1 MTSVTSADGTVLVYE
16 QQGSGPALIVVDGAL
31 STRGGKA
38 ELRGLLAARLTV
50 YGYDR
55 RGRGESGDTL
65 PYAVDREIEDIQA
78 LIEVAGGSAA
88 LYGHS
93 SGAALA
99 LDAAL
104 QLGSRVSKVAMYEAP
119 YNDDPAAR
127 QAWRGYLGQLTETL
141 AAGRHGDAVALFMA
155 YVGTPAEQINGMRK
169 QDFWP
174 AMAALGPT
182 LAYDHIGILSEEGA
196 VPADRAAQLSV
207 PTLVMYGTASFPFMA
222 ETARTLQLA
231 IPHAE
236 LRALEGQD
244 HNVSP
249 AALAPV
255 LLEFLTGDHSS
266 A

>member
-1 MTSVTSADGTVLVYE
+1 MTSVTSADGTLIEYK

-38 ELRGLLAARLTV
+38 ALRALLASHLTV
-50 YGYDR
+50 FGYDR
-55 RGRGESGDTL
+55 RGRGDSGDTL

-78 LIEVAGGSAA
+78 LIEVAGGTAA

-104 QLGSRVSKVAMYEAP
+104 KLGGNVTRVAMYEPP
-119 YNDDPAAR
+119 YNDDPAAQ
-127 QAWRGYLGQLTETL
+127 QAWRRYLGQLAEAL
-141 AAGRHGDAVALFMA
+141 EAGRHGDAVALFMTLT
-155 YVGTPAEQINGMRK
+155 GTPAEQIDGLRT

-182 LAYDHIGILSEEGA
+182 LAYDHTAILGPDGT
-196 VPADRAAQLSV
+196 VPRQRAARLST
-207 PTLVMYGTASFPFMA
+207 PALVMYGTASFPFMA
-222 ETARTLQLA
+222 ETARTLQRA
-231 IPHAE
+231 IPHAR
-236 LRALEGQD
+236 LGALEGQD

-249 AALAPV
+249 AALAPW
-255 LLEFLTGDHSS
+255 LLEFLT
-266 A
+266 

>member
-1 MTSVTSADGTVLVYE
+1 MESVTSADGTPIAYE
-16 QQGSGPALIVVDGAL
+16 QHGSGPALIVVDGAM

-38 ELRGLLAARLTV
+38 ALRALLAPQLTV
-50 YGYDR
+50 FGYDR
-55 RGRGESGDTL
+55 RGRGDSGDTL

-78 LIEVAGGSAA
+78 LIEVAGGIAA

-104 QLGSRVSKVAMYEAP
+104 RLGGSVTRIAMYEPP

-127 QAWRGYLGQLTETL
+127 QAWRRYLGQLAEAL
-141 AAGRHGDAVALFMA
+141 GAERHGDAVALFMSFT
-155 YVGTPAEQINGMRK
+155 GIPAEQLDDMRK

-182 LAYDHIGILSEEGA
+182 LAYDHTAILGA
-196 VPADRAAQLSV
+196 DGTVPLQRAAQLSQ
-207 PTLVMYGTASFPFMA
+207 PALVMYGTASFPFMA
-222 ETARTLQLA
+222 TTARTLQRA
-231 IPHAE
+231 MPHAE
-236 LRALEGQD
+236 LRVVEGQD

-249 AALAPV
+249 AILAPL
-255 LLEFLTGDHSS
+255 LLEFLT
-266 A
+266 

>member
-1 MTSVTSADGTVLVYE
+1 MRSVTSADGTLIAYE
-16 QQGSGPALIVVDGAL
+16 QQGSGPALIVVDGAM

-38 ELRGLLAARLTV
+38 ALRALLAPQLTV
-50 YGYDR
+50 FGYDR
-55 RGRGESGDTL
+55 RGRGDSGDTL
-65 PYAVDREIEDIQA
+65 PYAVDREIDDIQA
-78 LIEVAGGSAA
+78 LIEVAGGTAA

-104 QLGSRVSKVAMYEAP
+104 QLGDSVSKVAMYEAP

-127 QAWRGYLGQLTETL
+127 QAWRRYLEQLTEAL

-155 YVGTPAEQINGMRK
+155 YVGTPAEQIDGMRQ

-182 LAYDHIGILSEEGA
+182 LAYDHTAILGEDGT
-196 VPADRAAQLSV
+196 VPAGRAARLSV
-207 PTLVMYGTASFPFMA
+207 PALVLYGTVSFPFMA
-222 ETARTLQLA
+222 ETARTLQQA
-231 IPHAE
+231 MPHGV

-249 AALAPV
+249 AALAPL
-255 LLEFLTGDHSS
+255 LLEFLT
-266 A
+266 

>member
-1 MTSVTSADGTVLVYE
+1 MKSVTSADGTVIAYE
-16 QQGSGPALIVVDGAL
+16 QQGSGPALIIVDGAM
-31 STRGGKA
+31 STRGAKA
-38 ELRGLLAARLTV
+38 ELRALLAPQLSV
-50 YGYDR
+50 FGYDR
-55 RGRGESGDTL
+55 RGRGDSSDTL

-78 LIEVAGGSAA
+78 LIEVAGGTAA

-104 QLGSRVSKVAMYEAP
+104 QLGDSVTKVAMYEAP

-127 QAWRGYLGQLTETL
+127 RAWRGYLQKMTQAL
-141 AAGRHGDAVALFMA
+141 ATGRHGDAVALFMA
-155 YVGTPAEQINGMRK
+155 YVGTPAEQIDSMRK
-169 QDFWP
+169 QDFWQ

-182 LAYDHIGILSEEGA
+182 LAYDHTAILGEEA
-196 VPADRAAQLSV
+196 VVPADRAAGLSV
-207 PTLVMYGTASFPFMA
+207 SALVMFGTASFPFMA
-222 ETARTLQLA
+222 QTARALQQA

-249 AALAPV
+249 AALAPI
-255 LLEFLTGDHSS
+255 LLEFLT
-266 A
+266 

>member
-1 MTSVTSADGTVLVYE
+1 MRSVTSADGTLIAYE
-16 QQGSGPALIVVDGAL
+16 QQGSGPALIVVDGAM
-31 STRGGKA
+31 STRGSKA
-38 ELRGLLAARLTV
+38 ALRALLAPQLTV
-50 YGYDR
+50 FGYDR
-55 RGRGESGDTL
+55 RGRGDSGDTL
-65 PYAVDREIEDIQA
+65 PYAVDREIDDIQA
-78 LIEVAGGSAA
+78 LIEVAGGTAA

-104 QLGSRVSKVAMYEAP
+104 QLGDSVSKVAMYEAP

-127 QAWRGYLGQLTETL
+127 QAWRRYLEQLNEAL

-155 YVGTPAEQINGMRK
+155 YVGTPAEQIDGMRQ

-182 LAYDHIGILSEEGA
+182 LAYDHTAILGEDGT
-196 VPADRAAQLSV
+196 VPAGRAARLSV
-207 PTLVMYGTASFPFMA
+207 PALVMYGTASFPFMA
-222 ETARTLQLA
+222 ETARTLRQA
-231 IPHAE
+231 MPHGE

-249 AALAPV
+249 AALAPL
-255 LLEFLTGDHSS
+255 LLEFLT
-266 A
+266 